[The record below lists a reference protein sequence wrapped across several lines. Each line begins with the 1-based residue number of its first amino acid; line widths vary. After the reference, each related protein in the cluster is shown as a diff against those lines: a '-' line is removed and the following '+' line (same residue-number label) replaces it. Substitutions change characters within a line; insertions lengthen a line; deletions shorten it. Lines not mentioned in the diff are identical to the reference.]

1 MAVKERNTK
10 ITVSVEDADPSSD
23 PIVVS
28 FPGGA
33 PVDVNPQFVQRR
45 LREGAKVGRKLVG
58 RDLTCLYQAE
68 NLGRGN
74 DGRRTKLCIALYNK
88 KTGTLTVSL
97 AAEKGTVFALEQ
109 SIPKYTPVDTEQT
122 TAAQRR
128 KALFQDFGSSKKQK
142 TLKSQEANRV
152 TVDSVIGAG
161 SLMAGAFSAQTKM
174 SASNRKALDD
184 NKRGEKSDAVELAY
198 AEARLL
204 FLPAFD
210 RDAKQAHL
218 VYSARDIAGDE
229 AWGRISR
236 VADACLHTQPTGT
249 TTTAAGAGDNAA
261 SSLAKLTARGTWHA
275 CVVQILQSI
284 PLDSPHAK
292 NQVKTAL
299 LLNSMITF
307 HLQPVLRG
315 DVRSIARQLDI
326 NVEVCQ
332 RFLDLF
338 SAAMGSGRD
347 SRYATSK
354 PNKDK
359 CRVHL
364 LILYVMALGGR
375 TMKVGTIKPIVDVLK
390 MDMAEAANLLR
401 EAGFTVKGASAALTV
416 PLTFPPPK
424 RGGKAK

>member
-1 MAVKERNTK
+1 MRIPTLNT
-10 ITVSVEDADPSSD
+10 SHP
-23 PIVVS
+23 
-28 FPGGA
+28 
-33 PVDVNPQFVQRR
+33 
-45 LREGAKVGRKLVG
+45 
-58 RDLTCLYQAE
+58 
-68 NLGRGN
+68 
-74 DGRRTKLCIALYNK
+74 CII
-88 KTGTLTVSL
+88 
-97 AAEKGTVFALEQ
+97 Q
-109 SIPKYTPVDTEQT
+109 
-122 TAAQRR
+122 
-128 KALFQDFGSSKKQK
+128 
-142 TLKSQEANRV
+142 
-152 TVDSVIGAG
+152 
-161 SLMAGAFSAQTKM
+161 
-174 SASNRKALDD
+174 
-184 NKRGEKSDAVELAY
+184 SDAVELAY

-210 RDAKQAHL
+210 RDAKEAHV

-236 VADACLHTQPTGT
+236 VADACLHSQHNYPSASG
-249 TTTAAGAGDNAA
+249 GASDGAA
-261 SSLAKLTARGTWHA
+261 SCLAKLTARGTWHA
-275 CVVQILQSI
+275 CVLQILESI

-315 DVRSIARQLDI
+315 DVRSIARLLGI

-347 SRYATSK
+347 ARYATSK

-364 LILYVMALGGR
+364 LILFIMAQGGR
-375 TMKVGTIKPIVDVLK
+375 TMKVGTIKPIVDILK
-390 MDMAEAANLLR
+390 MDLSEAANLLR